1 MPAARSGGS
10 ADRTR
15 ACTALPQG
23 EPAPK
28 IARAVDDPATLAK
41 AAASSEPPW
50 CPGWSADQGVS
61 CHDGLGGPRGEVSG
75 FPGPFPRGLPPNPA
89 CTFQCTRLSSDCS
102 VSVAVGCPLWM
113 SVWQGRQTM
122 WTAPGFVEAQPST
135 GLPSGRHR
143 RALPVG
149 LLELQRGNVPT
160 P

>member
-122 WTAPGFVEAQPST
+122 RVLRRFRAMSVIQAGLFDPDAARSVSLRTWWTWT
-135 GLPSGRHR
+135 
-143 RALPVG
+143 
-149 LLELQRGNVPT
+149 T
-160 P
+160 